1 MAMGKRKNRQESM
14 WIATSELPTS
24 PGHPFYQRLNELLNE
39 AKFDAFVEGQCRKF
53 YSAGVGRP
61 SLQPGRYFRML
72 LLGYF
77 EGIDSE
83 RGIAWRAADSLGI
96 RSFLGLALNE
106 GARIIQRFLAT
117 AV

>member
-61 SLQPGRYFRML
+61 SLPPGRYFRML

-77 EGIDSE
+77 EGIDRSVAS
-83 RGIAWRAADSLGI
+83 RGGRQIRWGSVAFWAWL
-96 RSFLGLALNE
+96 
-106 GARIIQRFLAT
+106 
-117 AV
+117 